1 MRRTFSAP
9 ESFCRRL
16 QNSCDDVSVMSRRK
30 ALLRDKPQAKALQAR
45 SMAAAFS
52 FLFGENN
59 DLCVHGEFL
68 NRGWE
73 SCAFEAP
80 ISQNALTFGE

>member
-9 ESFCRRL
+9 ENFCWRPR
-16 QNSCDDVSVMSRRK
+16 NSCDDVSVMSRRN

-52 FLFGENN
+52 FRLGENN
-59 DLCVHGEFL
+59 DLCDYGEFL
-68 NRGWE
+68 NRGWDLVRLN
-73 SCAFEAP
+73 P
-80 ISQNALTFGE
+80 QYLKMP